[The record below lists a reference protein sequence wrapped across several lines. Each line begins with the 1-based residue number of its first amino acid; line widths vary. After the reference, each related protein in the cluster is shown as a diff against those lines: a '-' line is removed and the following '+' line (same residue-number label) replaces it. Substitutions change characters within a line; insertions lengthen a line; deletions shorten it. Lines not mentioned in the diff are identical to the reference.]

1 LKKNLVLTGMMGVGK
16 STIGKSLSKKL
27 NMNFF
32 DTDSMIENE
41 EKMTIKN
48 IFEKKGEE
56 YFRKIEKK
64 TILAV
69 LSNTNAVIALGGG
82 AFIDLDTRN
91 EILKSCVSFWLFMN
105 IKNLLKRLTDTSKR
119 PLLNSQNL
127 EDSFSNLYE
136 KRRKIY
142 ETAKFKIDCNNKEKS
157 EITDEI
163 IKLYEKN

>member
-1 LKKNLVLTGMMGVGK
+1 MMGVGK

-56 YFRKIEKK
+56 HFRKIEKK
-64 TILAV
+64 TILTV
-69 LSNTNAVIALGGG
+69 LNNTSAVIALGGG
-82 AFIDLDTRN
+82 AFIDSDIRN
-91 EILKSCVSFWLFMN
+91 EILRSCVSFWLFIN
-105 IKNLLKRLTDTSKR
+105 IKNLLKRLTDIGKR
-119 PLLNSQNL
+119 PLLDGQNL
-127 EDSFSNLYE
+127 EDSLNNLYE
-136 KRRKIY
+136 KRKKIY
-142 ETAKFKIDCNNKEKS
+142 ENANSKIDCNNKEKS

>member
-27 NMNFF
+27 NMKFF

-56 YFRKIEKK
+56 HFREIEKK
-64 TILAV
+64 TILKTLNNA
-69 LSNTNAVIALGGG
+69 NAVIALGGG
-82 AFIDLDTRN
+82 AFINTDIRN

-105 IKNLLKRLTDTSKR
+105 IKNLLKRLSDTNKR
-119 PLLNSQNL
+119 PLLDAKNL
-127 EDSFSNLYE
+127 EDSLKILYE
-136 KRRKIY
+136 KRKKIY
-142 ETAKFKIDCNNKEKS
+142 ETANFKVDCNVREKS
-157 EITDEI
+157 EIANEI

>member
-1 LKKNLVLTGMMGVGK
+1 MIQYYHIFITKKTTSEN
-16 STIGKSLSKKL
+16 
-27 NMNFF
+27 
-32 DTDSMIENE
+32 DSE
-41 EKMTIKN
+41 
-48 IFEKKGEE
+48 IFPIS
-56 YFRKIEKK
+56 YFLLPTFRQEKK
-64 TILAV
+64 TILTV

-82 AFIDLDTRN
+82 AFIDLDIRN

-127 EDSFSNLYE
+127 EDSLSNLYE

>member
-1 LKKNLVLTGMMGVGK
+1 MMGVGK

-27 NMNFF
+27 NMKFF

-56 YFRKIEKK
+56 HFRKIEKK
-64 TILAV
+64 TILTV

-82 AFIDLDTRN
+82 AFIDLDIRN
-91 EILKSCVSFWLFMN
+91 EILKSCVSFLLFMN
-105 IKNLLKRLTDTSKR
+105 IKNLLKRLTDISKR

-127 EDSFSNLYE
+127 EDSLSNLYE